1 MFSAIANFFRRLF
14 EGGEARVK
22 RLAYAAGILVGANN
36 AKYITTAKIIYS
48 HLATANKEENTLF
61 VNGLFKKLFSE
72 VMQEAEKPEQK
83 AALAILF
90 SELNFSPDI
99 DAVPDI
105 KMPLI
110 KSAVVGFLE
119 GMTI

>member
-22 RLAYAAGILVGANN
+22 RLAYTAGILVGANN
-36 AKYITTAKIIYS
+36 AKYIATAKIL
-48 HLATANKEENTLF
+48 LATANKEENALF

-72 VMQEAEKPEQK
+72 VMQEAKKPEQK

-99 DAVPDI
+99 EAVPDI

>member
-1 MFSAIANFFRRLF
+1 MFSAITNFFRRLF
-14 EGGEARVK
+14 EGGEAKIR

-36 AKYITTAKIIYS
+36 AKYIATAKLI
-48 HLATANKEENTLF
+48 LATANKEENALF

-72 VMQEAEKPEQK
+72 VMQEAKKPEQK

-105 KMPLI
+105 QIPLI

>member
-14 EGGEARVK
+14 EGSEARVK

-36 AKYITTAKIIYS
+36 AKYIATAKLI
-48 HLATANKEENTLF
+48 LATANKEENALF

-83 AALAILF
+83 AALALLF
-90 SELNFSPDI
+90 SEINFLPDI
-99 DAVPDI
+99 DKVPNLEI
-105 KMPLI
+105 PVI
-110 KSAVVGFLE
+110 KSAVAGFLE

>member
-1 MFSAIANFFRRLF
+1 MFSAIADFFRRLF

-36 AKYITTAKIIYS
+36 AKYIATAKLI
-48 HLATANKEENTLF
+48 LATANKEENALF

-72 VMQEAEKPEQK
+72 VMQEAKKPEQK
-83 AALAILF
+83 AALAVLF
-90 SELNFSPDI
+90 GELNFSPNI
-99 DAVPDI
+99 EAVPDI
-105 KMPLI
+105 QIPLI
-110 KSAVVGFLE
+110 RSAVTGFLE